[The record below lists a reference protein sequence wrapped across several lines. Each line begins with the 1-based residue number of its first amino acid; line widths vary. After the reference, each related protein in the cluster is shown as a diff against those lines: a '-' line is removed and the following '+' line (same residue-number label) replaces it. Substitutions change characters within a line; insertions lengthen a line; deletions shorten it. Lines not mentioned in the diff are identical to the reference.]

1 MTAGTGP
8 HPRISLACKAYTAR
22 PAMLQNVASQHCCY
36 CAQLRRLASLADSS
50 CQDVILTSCCPC
62 AQQCLLLLAVA
73 RARAVCCNLSWGS
86 TSVLPAILR
95 TLLPA
100 VAPVTPSRAAH
111 ALLLL
116 PSLLLLLLLFLL
128 LLLLLLLPVLLFL
141 AETQLCQVLLCHQ
154 VPEPTKQAATESL
167 VGGWAAQ

>member
-1 MTAGTGP
+1 
-8 HPRISLACKAYTAR
+8 
-22 PAMLQNVASQHCCY
+22 
-36 CAQLRRLASLADSS
+36 
-50 CQDVILTSCCPC
+50 
-62 AQQCLLLLAVA
+62 
-73 RARAVCCNLSWGS
+73 
-86 TSVLPAILR
+86 
-95 TLLPA
+95 
-100 VAPVTPSRAAH
+100 VTPSRAAH

-116 PSLLLLLLLFLL
+116 PSLLLLLLLFLLLL